1 MARYLTGVLWSRRPN
16 ELSPNCLSGESRS
29 AKSRHLAIHIMHV
42 TAIHRALRDYV
53 GSGLAQAGPDTG
65 VMITDNGG
73 ACSMWLPPS
82 GTEMHT
88 AGRQQNM
95 AIVLDGE
102 STPYFLNCVAT

>member
-42 TAIHRALRDYV
+42 TAVHRALRDYV
-53 GSGLAQAGPDTG
+53 GSGLARAGRDTG
-65 VMITDNGG
+65 VIITDNGG
-73 ACSMWLPPS
+73 ACSMSLAPS
-82 GTEMHT
+82 GIEMP
-88 AGRQQNM
+88 AGRQQDM

-102 STPYFLNCVAT
+102 STPFFLNCVPT

>member
-42 TAIHRALRDYV
+42 TAFHRALRDYV
-53 GSGLAQAGPDTG
+53 GSGLARAGRDTG
-65 VMITDNGG
+65 AMMITDNGG
-73 ACSMWLPPS
+73 ACSMWLQPS
-82 GTEMHT
+82 GTEMP
-88 AGRQQNM
+88 ADRQQDM

-102 STPYFLNCVAT
+102 STPFFLNCVAT